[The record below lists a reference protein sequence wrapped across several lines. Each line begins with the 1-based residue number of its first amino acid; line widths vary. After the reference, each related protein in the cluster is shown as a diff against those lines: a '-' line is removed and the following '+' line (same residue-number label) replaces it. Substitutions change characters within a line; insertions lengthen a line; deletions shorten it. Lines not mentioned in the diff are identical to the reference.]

1 MPTFLLALASI
12 VISVAAQF
20 TFKVGAR
27 QLAAASAA
35 PNGSLAGMVQGMA
48 SNPWVLGGF
57 LLYGI
62 GAVIWLSVLARWDV
76 SKAYP
81 LVGLGFVITLAV
93 GWMAGE
99 MLTPLR
105 VAGALCI
112 CLGVGLISQS

>member
-1 MPTFLLALASI
+1 MSTFLLAFASI

-27 QLAAASAA
+27 QLAAAPAA
-35 PNGSLAGMVQGMA
+35 EGSLAGLVQGVA

-112 CLGVGLISQS
+112 CLGVGLIAQS